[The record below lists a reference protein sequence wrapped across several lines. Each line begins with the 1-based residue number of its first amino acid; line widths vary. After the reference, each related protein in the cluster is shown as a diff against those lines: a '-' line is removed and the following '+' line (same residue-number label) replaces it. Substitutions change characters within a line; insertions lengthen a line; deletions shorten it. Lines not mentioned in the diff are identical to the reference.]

1 MMKTHSSDAG
11 GMGSTAG
18 VESVARGAAEPIT
31 HFKTS
36 EVVDLL
42 DLSRRQLQYW
52 AKTRLVEPSART
64 PGGHHRYDFNDLV
77 ALKATKRL
85 IDAGVSVQKIRKSV
99 GALRRLLPQVGRPL
113 SELVLVATGDV
124 VLVFHDETVFEAI
137 TGQEWVFPVAAFER
151 EVSDFRLRQE
161 ADSRLRQAA
170 HARMRRETHARL
182 RGASLADAD
191 AIASG
196 QTAAESTGEAGF
208 GVTGSDEAD
217 GSALERPSRPS
228 IRSAKQGRKRWS
240 RTG

>member
-1 MMKTHSSDAG
+1 MTTTPQTNESATPVAPTAERTADARRP
-11 GMGSTAG
+11 SAD
-18 VESVARGAAEPIT
+18 AIT

-42 DLSRRQLQYW
+42 ELSRRQLQYW
-52 AKTRLVEPSART
+52 AKTGLVEPSART
-64 PGGHHRYDFNDLV
+64 RGGHHRYDFNDLV

-99 GALRRLLPQVGRPL
+99 GALRELLPQVGRPL

-151 EVSDFRLRQE
+151 EVSDFRSRQE
-161 ADSRLRQAA
+161 ADARMRQQAV
-170 HARMRRETHARL
+170 ARMRRE
-182 RGASLADAD
+182 GASRPLTVAKP
-191 AIASG
+191 
-196 QTAAESTGEAGF
+196 
-208 GVTGSDEAD
+208 D
-217 GSALERPSRPS
+217 GERPAKPS
-228 IRSAKQGRKRWS
+228 VRSAKQGRKRWS

>member
-1 MMKTHSSDAG
+1 MTTKPNLKEADLDPTVMA
-11 GMGSTAG
+11 
-18 VESVARGAAEPIT
+18 AAETADPLRAPAEAIR

-77 ALKATKRL
+77 ALKATRRL

-99 GALRRLLPQVGRPL
+99 GALRELLPQVDRPL

-151 EVSDFRLRQE
+151 EVSDFR
-161 ADSRLRQAA
+161 
-170 HARMRRETHARL
+170 HRREARAQGDE
-182 RGASLADAD
+182 RAAS
-191 AIASG
+191 ASG
-196 QTAAESTGEAGF
+196 RRTSTGRRPARRAPVEPVERRNQDGGTGAESGEK
-208 GVTGSDEAD
+208 
-217 GSALERPSRPS
+217 RPTRPVKPS
-228 IRSAKQGRKRWS
+228 VRSAKQSRKLWS